1 MNSNQTWNLKR
12 RWPDLR
18 VGLIAALSS
27 IDRWTS
33 LPEVPGTR
41 LMYKGMQM
49 LVTRIALISDLMNA
63 QVQLSTPELGFARK
77 TVVSVTRR
85 IPVEEVRR

>member
-33 LPEVPGTR
+33 LTEVPGTR

-63 QVQLSTPELGFARK
+63 QVQISTPEFVFARQRL
-77 TVVSVTRR
+77 VPGTRR
-85 IPVEEVRR
+85 IRKEIKR